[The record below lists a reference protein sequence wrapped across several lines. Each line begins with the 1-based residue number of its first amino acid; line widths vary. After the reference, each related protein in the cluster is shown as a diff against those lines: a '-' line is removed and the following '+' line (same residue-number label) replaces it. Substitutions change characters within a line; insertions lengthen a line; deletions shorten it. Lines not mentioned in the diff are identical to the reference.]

1 MPFPA
6 LNAEMRSMQP
16 GDKSWFRVDNAHV
29 DSENATTDSTKVF
42 IYDIIGDSWFGD
54 ATPASEFIKQI
65 SAIKT
70 PNIELHLNSPGGD
83 IFDGVA
89 IYNALKQHSAKVTVI
104 VDALAASAASF
115 IAQSGDEIIMTEG
128 AMMMIHDGRAG
139 VYGPAADMRKT
150 AGILDQLSNNVAA
163 IYAARA
169 GQTEQFWRDQ
179 MIEETWYNAAE
190 AVDAGLADRK
200 DGQTTEADATAQN
213 RWLTFFNYAGRGAAP
228 DPLVARQRIANI
240 LEDTVARPTNE
251 TGKAPDVPETE
262 VNPSAPDAN
271 PDTDTTQGNQED
283 VDKEKGTNPGEVPDP
298 PTGDSPQNRLPE
310 QPQNAAGTVKFKVG
324 DELFEMTTDEAARQL
339 AVLTQFRKETADQ
352 NRRDYVAQLAAD
364 NKILAPQVKD
374 MTDYALSLSEE
385 GFAAWAKLYENGPA
399 LPMLSGSHAE
409 GTSNHAGTQQ
419 TDEAD
424 RIEVLKGIVNQ
435 HRKAGMPE
443 ERIMEKKSY
452 QDLMVLDPT
461 FKLSDLT

>member
-6 LNAEMRSMQP
+6 FNAQMRALQP
-16 GDKSWFRVDNAHV
+16 QGDKSWFRVDNAHV
-29 DSENATTDSTKVF
+29 DTEGSTTETTKVY
-42 IYDIIGDSWFGD
+42 IYDIIGDSWFME

-89 IYNALKQHSAKVTVI
+89 IYNALKQHSAKVTVV

-115 IAQSGDEIIMTEG
+115 IAQAGDEIIMTEG

-169 GQTEQFWRDQ
+169 GQTDQFWRDQ
-179 MIEETWYNAAE
+179 MIEETWYNSAE

-200 DGQTTEADATAQN
+200 EGQTTEADATAQN
-213 RWLTFFNYAGRGAAP
+213 RWLNFFNYAGRGAAP
-228 DPLVARQRIANI
+228 DPLIARQRIANL
-240 LEDTVARPTNE
+240 LEENVTGPTND
-251 TGKAPDVPETE
+251 TGQQAADVPENDKNTGSPE
-262 VNPSAPDAN
+262 VTPDAN
-271 PDTDTTQGNQED
+271 TTEGTQGD
-283 VDKEKGTNPGEVPDP
+283 VDEEQGNDPGTVPDP
-298 PTGDSPQNRLPE
+298 PTGAQNVLPP
-310 QPQNAAGTVKFKVG
+310 QPQNADGKVKFTVDGKIV
-324 DELFEMTTDEAARQL
+324 EMSLSDAATQL
-339 AVLTQFRKETADQ
+339 AVLTQFRNETMVQ
-352 NRRDYVAQLAAD
+352 SRRDFVTQLAAD
-364 NKILAPQVKD
+364 NKILAPQVEG
-374 MTDYALSLSEE
+374 MTEYALSLDDE
-385 GFAAWAKLYENGPA
+385 GFAAWMKLYESSPT
-399 LPMLSGSHAE
+399 LPMLAGSHAE

-419 TDEAD
+419 GEKAD
-424 RIEVLKGIVNQ
+424 RIAVLRGIVDQ
-435 HRKAGMPE
+435 HRKAGMSE
-443 ERIMEKKSY
+443 SRIIEKPSY
-452 QDLMVLDPT
+452 KELMTLDPT